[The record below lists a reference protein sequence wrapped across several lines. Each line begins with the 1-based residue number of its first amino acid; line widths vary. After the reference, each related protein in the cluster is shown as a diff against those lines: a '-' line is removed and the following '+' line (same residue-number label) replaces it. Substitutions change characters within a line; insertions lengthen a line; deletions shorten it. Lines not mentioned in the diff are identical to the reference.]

1 MGEGGEGMQATLDT
15 TDPAARTRAGRSEAG
30 KPCRVSADSQA
41 RETAA
46 SAC

>member
-15 TDPAARTRAGRSEAG
+15 TDPAARTRAGRSKAG
-30 KPCRVSADSQA
+30 KHCRVSADSQA